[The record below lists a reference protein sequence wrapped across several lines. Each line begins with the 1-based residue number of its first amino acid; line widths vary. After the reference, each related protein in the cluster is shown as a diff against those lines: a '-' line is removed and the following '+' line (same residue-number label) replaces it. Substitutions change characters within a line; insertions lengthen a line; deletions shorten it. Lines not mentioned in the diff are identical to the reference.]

1 MLYSYIPSSIKC
13 KVFGVELVGLS
24 KDSIVTIERIGE
36 VNTFRKAQDGSH
48 TAFTDSYGSYRVT
61 FHIEQVSESNDF
73 LHTVFKLHQ
82 TSGLN
87 LVIPLDVE
95 ERISTGGTRFTSFD
109 TFFET
114 EPMTEFT
121 SASGSRQWTFICN
134 NASYQLNG
142 TKDSGFLTD
151 SLRATIRL
159 IELSESAGIDLSNI
173 EYMIEQGVNATQE
186 RLKSLF

>member
-1 MLYSYIPSSIKC
+1 MLYSYVPSAVKC
-13 KVFGVELVGLS
+13 KVFGVELKGLS
-24 KDSIVTIERIGE
+24 KDSIVTIERVNE

-48 TAFTDSYGSYRVT
+48 TAFTDAFGSYRVT

-73 LHTVFKLHQ
+73 LHTIFKLQ
-82 TSGLN
+82 QRAGLN

-95 ERISTGGTRFTSFD
+95 ERMSSGGTRFTSFD

-114 EPMTEFT
+114 EPMSEFT
-121 SASGSRQWTFICN
+121 SSSTARQWTFICN
-134 NASYQLNG
+134 NASYQLKG
-142 TKDSGFLTD
+142 TTDSSFLTD

-173 EYMIEQGVNATQE
+173 ENMIERGINATQE